1 MRPHEGAARV
11 GRRAVAE
18 PAQQRAH
25 RLAHRLALQVP
36 ARNVDGGQRQRVDA
50 AGPGMA
56 GGAPALGRDQLG
68 LGGVLPDG
76 EPRERVHRGLER
88 RRERAAEE
96 REPEPGQA
104 LVGAELDGDEL
115 ARVGGGGQPHHQR
128 VARRGAQHM
137 GLDVSDLH
145 GQSPLAAMAVYTTA
159 MRTPVT
165 ERLEAWLREEG
176 ARYRLLEHA
185 PAFTSAEAA
194 RVRGTPPE
202 SGAKGLVLLAADKP
216 VQVVLP
222 GSRRVDNAR
231 VRALLGTRTLRFAT
245 PEELLALTGC
255 VPGAVPPF
263 GNLFGLPVLVD
274 EALAAREE
282 IAFNAGSNDVS
293 IVMATADFLRL
304 SGARVERLASD

>member
-1 MRPHEGAARV
+1 
-11 GRRAVAE
+11 
-18 PAQQRAH
+18 
-25 RLAHRLALQVP
+25 
-36 ARNVDGGQRQRVDA
+36 
-50 AGPGMA
+50 
-56 GGAPALGRDQLG
+56 
-68 LGGVLPDG
+68 
-76 EPRERVHRGLER
+76 
-88 RRERAAEE
+88 
-96 REPEPGQA
+96 
-104 LVGAELDGDEL
+104 
-115 ARVGGGGQPHHQR
+115 
-128 VARRGAQHM
+128 
-137 GLDVSDLH
+137 
-145 GQSPLAAMAVYTTA
+145 MAVYTTA

-202 SGAKGLVLLAADKP
+202 AGAKGLVLLAADKP

-293 IVMATADFLRL
+293 MVMATADFLRL
-304 SGARVERLASD
+304 SDARVERLASD

>member
-1 MRPHEGAARV
+1 M
-11 GRRAVAE
+11 
-18 PAQQRAH
+18 
-25 RLAHRLALQVP
+25 
-36 ARNVDGGQRQRVDA
+36 
-50 AGPGMA
+50 
-56 GGAPALGRDQLG
+56 
-68 LGGVLPDG
+68 
-76 EPRERVHRGLER
+76 
-88 RRERAAEE
+88 
-96 REPEPGQA
+96 
-104 LVGAELDGDEL
+104 
-115 ARVGGGGQPHHQR
+115 
-128 VARRGAQHM
+128 
-137 GLDVSDLH
+137 
-145 GQSPLAAMAVYTTA
+145 
-159 MRTPVT
+159 T

-202 SGAKGLVLLAADKP
+202 AGAKGLVLLAADKP

-293 IVMATADFLRL
+293 MVMATADFLRL

>member
-1 MRPHEGAARV
+1 
-11 GRRAVAE
+11 
-18 PAQQRAH
+18 
-25 RLAHRLALQVP
+25 
-36 ARNVDGGQRQRVDA
+36 
-50 AGPGMA
+50 
-56 GGAPALGRDQLG
+56 
-68 LGGVLPDG
+68 
-76 EPRERVHRGLER
+76 
-88 RRERAAEE
+88 
-96 REPEPGQA
+96 
-104 LVGAELDGDEL
+104 
-115 ARVGGGGQPHHQR
+115 
-128 VARRGAQHM
+128 
-137 GLDVSDLH
+137 
-145 GQSPLAAMAVYTTA
+145 MAVYTTA

-165 ERLEAWLREEG
+165 ERLEAWLRDEG

-185 PAFTSAEAA
+185 PVFTSAEAA

-293 IVMATADFLRL
+293 MVMATADFLRL

>member
-1 MRPHEGAARV
+1 
-11 GRRAVAE
+11 
-18 PAQQRAH
+18 
-25 RLAHRLALQVP
+25 
-36 ARNVDGGQRQRVDA
+36 
-50 AGPGMA
+50 
-56 GGAPALGRDQLG
+56 
-68 LGGVLPDG
+68 
-76 EPRERVHRGLER
+76 
-88 RRERAAEE
+88 
-96 REPEPGQA
+96 
-104 LVGAELDGDEL
+104 
-115 ARVGGGGQPHHQR
+115 
-128 VARRGAQHM
+128 
-137 GLDVSDLH
+137 
-145 GQSPLAAMAVYTTA
+145 MAVYTTA

-202 SGAKGLVLLAADKP
+202 AGAKGLVLLAADKP

-274 EALAAREE
+274 EALAARDE

-293 IVMATADFLRL
+293 MVMATADFLRL